1 MIIEIDTER
10 LANLGVSPD
19 EYVYLLMLSR
29 NEIDSSFKLNVDLDI
44 NNVRT
49 TILNGGDLWWD
60 LDNAKYEI
68 PKGSG
73 KHSIFAGSI
82 MIGGVDET
90 GNLKMAAL
98 THRDEGADFWA
109 GPIDRNTISTTS
121 DICEE
126 YNKHYKLNKKDIE
139 EYVTAFIAGES
150 PTVPPSM
157 QNYPAH
163 GDIGAGHDYYL
174 APFFERPSVSPA
186 HAKHAL

>member
-1 MIIEIDTER
+1 MKKTLSLILLIIIAFSAQATFIKKSGNSTSNFQFR
-10 LANLGVSPD
+10 SANCKAPT
-19 EYVYLLMLSR
+19 SR
-29 NEIDSSFKLNVDLDI
+29 VDLDI

-98 THRDEGADFWA
+98 THRDEGTDFWA

-139 EYVTAFIAGES
+139 KFLEDINES
-150 PTVPPSM
+150 SIKNLILILINF
-157 QNYPAH
+157 QSLK
-163 GDIGAGHDYYL
+163 I
-174 APFFERPSVSPA
+174 
-186 HAKHAL
+186 K